1 MILHSKKPYMP
12 QIQLRK
18 STLPMKGDTL
28 IPALLEARGV
38 SDPDEMELRQKL
50 LPYTQFKGI
59 REAALTLAGAI
70 IRKEKIVVVADYDCD
85 GATACAIA
93 VSGLAALGADI
104 DFVVPNR
111 MVHGYGLTPMVVD
124 VAQEKNPRWIL
135 TVDNGIASVE
145 GVAAANAKGI
155 GVVITDHHLPGDR
168 LPDAT
173 ALVNP
178 NQPGCP
184 FPSKNVAGCG
194 VMFYTLMATKDALK
208 AIAPK
213 EIVEEISKVD
223 IADWLDLVALGTVA
237 DVVKLDANNRW
248 LVDRGLRRIRAG
260 LTRPG
265 VAALFYVSKCDY
277 EWAKS
282 QDFGFQLG
290 PRLNAAGR
298 LADMTIGIRCLLEN
312 DPDKAEDMARE
323 LHSLNEQRKDI
334 EKGMKETAW
343 AMMEVEQQKGRFTR
357 VVFGKDFHEGVIGIV
372 AGRIKEQEYV
382 PTIVFAGMEDGGWK
396 GSGRSVPGCHL
407 RDALDAVYK
416 KHPHWF
422 AKFGGHAMAAGMT
435 LTEAGREGFA
445 DAFEE
450 EVKKWFNGE
459 LPTQTVYADGWLPS
473 EDINLDTAIKITQQ
487 VWGQGFEEPMW
498 LGRFIIEDASL
509 VGKDHN
515 HLRMKVVHE
524 EGHEVLTAMQFFQ
537 DECSLP
543 RKGDVVELAYRL
555 SHSEFNGSRD
565 LTLIVA
571 ERGPL
576 NGRLDVAPAAAELL

>member
-1 MILHSKKPYMP
+1 MP

-18 STLPMKGDTL
+18 TSLPMKGDTL

-38 SDPDEMELRQKL
+38 TDPDEMELKQKL
-50 LPYTQFKGI
+50 IPYTLLKGI
-59 REAALTLAGAI
+59 REAALTLAQAI

-93 VSGLAALGADI
+93 VSGLAALGAEI

-111 MVHGYGLTPMVVD
+111 MIHGYGLTSAVVA

-145 GVAAANAKGI
+145 GVAAANALGI

-168 LPDAT
+168 LPDAA

-178 NQPGCP
+178 NQPGCL
-184 FPSKNVAGCG
+184 FPSKNIAGCG

-213 EIVEEISKVD
+213 EIVEEISQVNM
-223 IADWLDLVALGTVA
+223 ADWLDLVALGTVA

-248 LVDRGLRRIRAG
+248 MVDKGLQRIRAG

-265 VAALFYVSKCDY
+265 IGALFHVANCDY

-298 LADMTIGIRCLLEN
+298 LSDMTIGIRCLLEN
-312 DPDKAEDMARE
+312 DPDKAEEMARE

-407 RDALDAVYK
+407 RDALDAIYK
-416 KHPHWF
+416 KHPTWF
-422 AKFGGHAMAAGMT
+422 AKFGGHAMAAGLT
-435 LTEAGREGFA
+435 LTDEGREGFA
-445 DAFEE
+445 EAFEQ
-450 EVKKWFNGE
+450 EVRKWFNNE
-459 LPTQTVYADGWLPS
+459 LPTQTVYADGWLS
-473 EDINLDTAIKITQQ
+473 GEDINLDTAILITRQ
-487 VWGQGFEEPMW
+487 VWGQGFEEPLW
-498 LGRFIIEDASL
+498 LGRFEVQDARM
-509 VGKDHN
+509 VGKDNN
-515 HLRMKVVHE
+515 HLRMDLIHE
-524 EGHEVLTAMQFFQ
+524 EGGRFTAMQFFQ
-537 DECSLP
+537 EDGSFP
-543 RKGDVVELAYRL
+543 RQGDVIELAYRL
-555 SHSEFNGSRD
+555 SHNEFNGNRTM
-565 LTLIVA
+565 TLIVV
-571 ERGPL
+571 ERSPAG
-576 NGRLDVAPAAAELL
+576 GRLDVVE

>member
-1 MILHSKKPYMP
+1 MP
-12 QIQLRK
+12 QIRLRK
-18 STLPMKGDTL
+18 TSLPMKGNTL

-38 SDPDEMELRQKL
+38 TDPDEMELKQKL
-50 LPYTQFKGI
+50 IPYTLLNGI
-59 REAALTLAGAI
+59 REAALTLAQAI
-70 IRKEKIVVVADYDCD
+70 LRKEKIVVVADYDCD

-93 VSGLAALGADI
+93 VSGLAALGAEI

-111 MVHGYGLTPMVVD
+111 MVHGYGLTPAVVE
-124 VAQEKNPRWIL
+124 VALEKNPRWIL
-135 TVDNGIASVE
+135 TVDNGTASVE
-145 GVAAANAKGI
+145 GVAAANALGI

-168 LPDAT
+168 LPDAA

-184 FPSKNVAGCG
+184 FPSKNIAGCG
-194 VMFYTLMATKDALK
+194 VMFYTLMATRDALK

-213 EIVEEISKVD
+213 EIVEEISQVNM
-223 IADWLDLVALGTVA
+223 ADWLDLVALGTVA

-248 LVDRGLRRIRAG
+248 MVDKGLQRIRAG

-265 VAALFYVSKCDY
+265 IGALFHVSNCDY

-298 LADMTIGIRCLLEN
+298 LSDMTIGIRCLLEN
-312 DPDKAEDMARE
+312 DPDKAEEMARE

-396 GSGRSVPGCHL
+396 GSGRSIPGCHL
-407 RDALDAVYK
+407 RDVLDAIYK
-416 KHPHWF
+416 KHPTWF
-422 AKFGGHAMAAGMT
+422 AKFGGHAMAAGLT
-435 LTEAGREGFA
+435 LTDAGREGFA
-445 DAFEE
+445 EAFEQ
-450 EVKKWFNGE
+450 EVRKWFNNE
-459 LPTQTVYADGWLPS
+459 LPTQTIYADGWLS
-473 EDINLDTAIKITQQ
+473 GEDINLDTAILITRQ
-487 VWGQGFEEPMW
+487 VWGQGFEEPLW
-498 LGRFIIEDASL
+498 LGRFEVQDARM
-509 VGKDHN
+509 VGKDNN
-515 HLRMKVVHE
+515 HLRMDLIHE
-524 EGHEVLTAMQFFQ
+524 EGGRFTAMHFFQ
-537 DECSLP
+537 EDGSVP
-543 RKGDVVELAYRL
+543 RQGDVIELAYRL
-555 SHSEFNGSRD
+555 SHNEFNGKRTM
-565 LTLIVA
+565 TLIVV
-571 ERGPL
+571 ERSPAG
-576 NGRLDVAPAAAELL
+576 GRLDVVE